1 MFVVEP
7 MVTYITLY
15 TSFIYALIF
24 LILEV
29 FPIVFEEQRGY
40 GPVVSSLPF
49 IGILVGVI
57 AALPI
62 NMANQPRYIRA
73 VQKNNGR
80 AVPEARLPPLIV
92 GGVLLS
98 GGLFWFGWTAAPRFH
113 WALPVV
119 GAGKRLHPT

>member
-1 MFVVEP
+1 M
-7 MVTYITLY
+7 TYITLY
-15 TSFIYALIF
+15 VSFVYALIF
-24 LILEV
+24 LMLEV

-73 VQKNNGR
+73 VIKNNGR
-80 AVPEARLPPLIV
+80 AVPEARLPPLII
-92 GGVLLS
+92 GGILLS

-119 GAGKRLHPT
+119 AAGEKLHSI